1 MPSLIDKLPGASFTD
16 VRLRLFEYSARCS
29 LEELLQ
35 KTLDEIEVLTKSF
48 IGFYHFVDKNQKS
61 LILQAWS
68 TRTEKEFCR
77 AEGKGMHYNI
87 DKAGIWV
94 ECLHQRKPVIHNDY
108 SSLPERRGLPE
119 GHTKLVR
126 ELVIP
131 VIKDNLIVAI
141 LGIGNKATEYTETDV
156 KIVAFLADVA
166 WEIVERKRMEEAI
179 KKANDELEKKV
190 MERTAELEWK
200 NRELQEFASVA
211 SHDLQEPLRKIRIFS
226 ELLGNELSGSLT
238 DNGNDYLNRVK
249 DAADGMQGLLKSLLS
264 YSSIS
269 SGAVTFESVDLRSV
283 AEKVVEDL
291 APLWEKV
298 KPEIEITDL
307 PEIEADPVQI
317 SQLFQNLL
325 TNAVRYSKKNEIP
338 VVKISGKTIYGSNGR
353 KNDKICEIS
362 VEDNGIGFD
371 MHNAGR
377 IFLPFERLHSRRE
390 YEGTGMGLA
399 ICDKI
404 VRRHGGKISV
414 QSSPGEGSKFI
425 INLPVKQEVR

>member
-16 VRLRLFEYSARCS
+16 VRLRLFEYSTKNS

-61 LILQAWS
+61 LILQSWS
-68 TRTEKEFCR
+68 TRTEEEFCR
-77 AEGKGMHYNI
+77 AEGKEMHYGI
-87 DKAGIWV
+87 GQAGVWV
-94 ECLHQRKPVIHNDY
+94 DCVRQRKPVIHNDY
-108 SSLPERRGLPE
+108 SSLPERKGLPE
-119 GHTKLVR
+119 GHAKLVR
-126 ELVIP
+126 ELVVP

-141 LGIGNKATEYTETDV
+141 LGVGNKPNEYTETDV
-156 KIVAFLADVA
+156 EIVAFLADVA

-179 KKANDELEKKV
+179 KKADDELEKKV

-211 SHDLQEPLRKIRIFS
+211 SHDLQEPLRKIKIFS
-226 ELLGNELSGSLT
+226 GLLEHEFSASLT
-238 DNGNDYLNRVK
+238 DKGNDYLSRVK
-249 DAADGMQGLLKSLLS
+249 DATDRMQGLLKSLLS

-269 SGAVTFESVDLRSV
+269 SGAATFESVDLKLI
-283 AEKVVEDL
+283 AEKVVDDL
-291 APLWEKV
+291 APLWENV
-298 KPEIEITDL
+298 KPEIEITGL
-307 PEIEADPVQI
+307 PEIEADPVQMH
-317 SQLFQNLL
+317 QLFQNLL
-325 TNAVRYSKKNEIP
+325 TNAIRYSKNSETP

-414 QSSPGEGSKFI
+414 QSIPGEGSKFV